1 MHTYN
6 IIFFGED
13 WPHKLWWVAAIFFR
27 VNQDCPTLSGS
38 LVRSIRTTSVEPNF
52 EALNLRMMSWRVAAT
67 TKYSCLRRNSLP
79 SKNWHTHRRNSYVNL
94 LLFNILFNVSAEK
107 KWTHIVIRVKHT
119 GDVLSQI
126 LVQYSLNVTTNVNC
140 LWEQIVCYDHLF

>member
-1 MHTYN
+1 MKQYN
-6 IIFFGED
+6 VGPDWLVCYRSTVLNVKLINGLWLVSFFCLD

-27 VNQDCPTLSGS
+27 VIQRCPTLSGS

-79 SKNWHTHRRNSYVNL
+79 SKNWQTQDEFLIHL
-94 LLFNILFNVSAEK
+94 LLFNILFNVSREE
-107 KWTHIVIRVKHT
+107 KWTHVVIRVKDT
-119 GDVLSQI
+119 GDVFSQI
-126 LVQYSLNVTTNVNC
+126 FV
-140 LWEQIVCYDHLF
+140 